1 MIPIWLN
8 FIFFIWLIL
17 NLFISLIPLSGLMI
31 KGFTESSGDKFHP
44 ETEKELNSSIKFT
57 LAMYAILAV
66 AYLIALMLFV
76 PFDQWL
82 SL

>member
-1 MIPIWLN
+1 
-8 FIFFIWLIL
+8 
-17 NLFISLIPLSGLMI
+17 MI